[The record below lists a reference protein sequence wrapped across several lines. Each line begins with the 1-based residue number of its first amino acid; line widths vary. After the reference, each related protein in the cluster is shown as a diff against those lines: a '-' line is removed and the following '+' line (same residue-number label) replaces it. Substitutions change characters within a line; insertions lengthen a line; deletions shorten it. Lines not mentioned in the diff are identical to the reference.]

1 MDKSRPPVEK
11 LQVVYLK
18 GSTLLLRPAITL
30 ITFFPVLLDVS
41 ERFLNFLNLFMIT
54 CILA

>member
-1 MDKSRPPVEK
+1 MNKSRSPVEE

-18 GSTLLLRPAITL
+18 GSTLFLRPAITL

-41 ERFLNFLNLFMIT
+41 ERFLNFLNFFMIT
-54 CILA
+54 CVLA